1 MNILMLGGT
10 RFFGKYTVSELLDK
24 GHEVTIATRGLSK
37 DSFADKVQRIKYD
50 RTDRESV
57 KNILSDKYYDVII
70 DKIAYASNDIKS
82 VLDYACCGKYVQ
94 MSSTAVYTPFHLNM
108 VENDFDPLKNE
119 FIWGNRDDF
128 DYSEAKRQAESA
140 MAQCYGDKKMLSVRY
155 PVVLGKDDYT
165 KRLEFYVE
173 HILNE
178 KPMYIDN
185 IDCKM
190 SYIASREAGEF
201 MAYISTSDIT
211 GAINGASFGTVSIRE
226 IINYVEEK
234 SGRQAIL
241 NHDGDAAPYNGT
253 PEFSVNT
260 EKANKLG
267 FTFSNIND
275 WLYELL
281 DYYIVGEKCR

>member
-1 MNILMLGGT
+1 
-10 RFFGKYTVSELLDK
+10 
-24 GHEVTIATRGLSK
+24 
-37 DSFADKVQRIKYD
+37 
-50 RTDRESV
+50 
-57 KNILSDKYYDVII
+57 
-70 DKIAYASNDIKS
+70 
-82 VLDYACCGKYVQ
+82 
-94 MSSTAVYTPFHLNM
+94 
-108 VENDFDPLKNE
+108 
-119 FIWGNRDDF
+119 
-128 DYSEAKRQAESA
+128 
-140 MAQCYGDKKMLSVRY
+140 MLSVRY

-201 MAYISTSDIT
+201 MAYIATSDIT

-226 IINYVEEK
+226 IINYVEKK

-281 DYYIVGEKCR
+281 DYYIGGDKCR

>member
-1 MNILMLGGT
+1 MKILMLGGT
-10 RFFGKYTVSELLDK
+10 RFFGRYTVSELLDR

-37 DSFADKVQRIKYD
+37 DSFADKVHRVKYD
-50 RTDRESV
+50 RTDGESV
-57 KNILSDKYYDVII
+57 KNILSGNYYDIII

-94 MSSTAVYTPFHLNM
+94 MSSTAVYTPFHLNL
-108 VENDFDPLKNE
+108 VEDDFNPLENE
-119 FIWGNRDDF
+119 LIWGDRNDF
-128 DYSEAKRQAESA
+128 DYSEAKRQAEYA

-185 IDCKM
+185 MDSQMSFID
-190 SYIASREAGEF
+190 SREAGEF
-201 MAYISTSDIT
+201 MAYISTTDVT
-211 GAINGASFGTVSIRE
+211 GAINGASSGTVSIRE
-226 IINYVEEK
+226 IINYVEK
-234 SGRQAIL
+234 KCGRKAIL
-241 NHDGDAAPYNGT
+241 NHDGDVAPYNGT

-260 EKANKLG
+260 EKANELG

-275 WLYELL
+275 WLYNLL
-281 DYYIVGEKCR
+281 DYYIEGEKC